1 MKTKLILITLLL
13 CFGLT
18 GCEKKT
24 TQKTNTD
31 YQNTQQ
37 ESTYDS
43 ADTAVIV
50 AVDIEANTISF
61 LNLEKDRQYTLSYSG
76 TTILL
81 DRFQNPIVPSQLQIG
96 DIVDVTFLKDKK
108 SLYTLTI
115 SPSAWYY
122 EDVSNYSIDENGA
135 SLTIGED
142 TYKIYKDCIYASQDT
157 IIDFTD
163 VNKKD
168 ILTIVGIDRTVYA
181 MMINK
186 GHGYLRLKNEKS
198 FIGGWLE
205 VGTMVVPIRDG
216 MLLTLSEGT
225 YDAYISHDGTNATL
239 PVEIKRNEETELDL
253 GSIELEEKKNGTV
266 ILSVYPSNATVY
278 VDTVQT
284 DVSEPLIRPVGI
296 HQIIVRAEGYVSVT
310 KYIKFGS
317 STTAIDIT
325 LESLEDD
332 EDDKD
337 TDKKDEDKKDDT
349 KTDDAKE
356 DDNKDADSATSNTDK
371 TETSET
377 SDSTSNTDSS
387 KDTKKGYK
395 VYFESPEQT
404 EVYVDGTYIGIIPV
418 SIDKKEG
425 EYIITLRASGYQ
437 TRSYT
442 IRIDNSEKD
451 ETYNFA
457 NLLTI
462 SQ

>member
-1 MKTKLILITLLL
+1 MKTKLILITLIL

-31 YQNTQQ
+31 YLNTQQ

-50 AVDIEANTISF
+50 AVNIEANTISF

-122 EDVSNYSIDENGA
+122 EDVSNYSIDESGT

-142 TYKIYKDCIYASQDT
+142 TYKFYKDCIYASQDT

-168 ILTIVGIDRTVYA
+168 ILTIVGIERTVYA
-181 MMINK
+181 IMINK

-205 VGTMVVPIRDG
+205 VGNTVVPIRDG

-332 EDDKD
+332 KD
-337 TDKKDEDKKDDT
+337 TDKEDTDKKDDT
-349 KTDDAKE
+349 KTDATKE
-356 DDNKDADSATSNTDK
+356 DDKKDTDSATSNTD
-371 TETSET
+371 SG
-377 SDSTSNTDSS
+377 